1 MAAST
6 TALRGITKRYKDFTL
21 GPVDMT
27 VPAGSIVG
35 LIGENGA
42 GKTNAF
48 HKNWAARSAA
58 QGSF

>member
-6 TALRGITKRYKDFTL
+6 AALRGITKQYKNFTL

-42 GKTNAF
+42 EDDAF
-48 HKNWAARSAA
+48 ENSLRR
-58 QGSF
+58 QPGG